1 MWIKWIHDGYRLI
14 CHIYCVWDNNWH
26 VLVFPNPCVVSRSR
40 SVWRPC
46 ITVWLIIQMSW
57 RSLRERSSW
66 WMVRRTRSGGWVS
79 WLLHTRLQLFRW
91 HTLYSNSGMRE
102 RTREEKW
109 VYHISLPIT
118 GWLLISKLHWGPRS
132 GSVSLAGKQAAGLY
146 SVSRLR
152 SHWLC
157 LVNHSPWRLINGKAK
172 SPNLCV
178 PVWFQGYL
186 HKNLL

>member
-1 MWIKWIHDGYRLI
+1 MFLCFQTWSVCGKQKPKRVKAMYNCVADNPDELTFSEGEVIVVDGEEDQE
-14 CHIYCVWDNNWH
+14 W
-26 VLVFPNPCVVSRSR
+26 
-40 SVWRPC
+40 
-46 ITVWLIIQMSW
+46 
-57 RSLRERSSW
+57 
-66 WMVRRTRSGGWVS
+66 WVS
-79 WLLHTRLQLFRW
+79 IRLQLCRW

-102 RTREEKW
+102 RTTEEKW

-178 PVWFQGYL
+178 PVWLQGYL
-186 HKNLL
+186 HKNVLQWVQAAFPPHFLLLLFL